1 MELDSLLILSVVYVN
16 HLNVA
21 KVERTKF
28 KNNMM

>member
-1 MELDSLLILSVVYVN
+1 MELDSLFLSVVYVN

-28 KNNMM
+28 KNNTM